1 MTMTQSLPATRTP
14 WQTARR
20 AVFLVFTLGLVAT
33 VALMLLTALRV
44 RELDGSGTVAT
55 EFLTVTFFSATRT
68 FAADTSTVSLS
79 PGFGIFVLLVVLP
92 ALAGALAYRRTTA
105 ER

>member
-1 MTMTQSLPATRTP
+1 MTMTQSPPATKSP
-14 WQTARR
+14 WQMARR
-20 AVFLVFTLGLVAT
+20 AVFLTFTLGLVST

-55 EFLTVTFFSATRT
+55 KFLTVVFFSSTRT
-68 FAADTSTVSLS
+68 VSADTSTVSLS
-79 PGFGIFVLLVVLP
+79 PGLGVFVLLVVLP
-92 ALAGALAYRRTTA
+92 ALAGALAYRRSS